1 MTELEELND
10 PKKLDDLMENINT
23 KLAIIG
29 VPVRE
34 RLLMSLTLLSDE
46 LNYEISTEDTVY
58 PLISEWVEN
67 DSHLISTSSYY

>member
-1 MTELEELND
+1 MAELEELND

-29 VPVRE
+29 VPLRE

-46 LNYEISTEDTVY
+46 LNYEISTGDTVY
-58 PLISEWVEN
+58 PLISEWFKNRFPGE
-67 DSHLISTSSYY
+67 SI

>member
-29 VPVRE
+29 VPLRE

-46 LNYEISTEDTVY
+46 LNYEIPTEDTVY
-58 PLISEWVEN
+58 PLISEWFKNRFPGE
-67 DSHLISTSSYY
+67 SI

>member
-23 KLAIIG
+23 KLAIIA
-29 VPVRE
+29 VPLRE

-58 PLISEWVEN
+58 PLISEWFKNRFPVEN
-67 DSHLISTSSYY
+67 I

>member
-29 VPVRE
+29 VPLRE

-46 LNYEISTEDTVY
+46 LNYEISTDDTVY
-58 PLISEWVEN
+58 PLISEWF
-67 DSHLISTSSYY
+67 

>member
-29 VPVRE
+29 VPLRE

-46 LNYEISTEDTVY
+46 CFFFYKT
-58 PLISEWVEN
+58 SELV
-67 DSHLISTSSYY
+67 